1 MNRVAF
7 FHTTLNTPA
16 YMKARFAVKYPD
28 VGLFNIVDDSVLG
41 EVRENGCRH
50 TSAIVRRLVAY
61 GQIAQEQGA
70 WVMMNMCTTLDEA
83 VREAQK
89 ALEIPFL
96 SVDGPMLRQAVRMG
110 KRVALLVTADTTIGP
125 SGRAAKLIAA
135 EEGRDVEIDVIHVE
149 GAFAAITVENDR
161 EKHDRLVVQAA
172 SNAARE
178 HDVIVLAQVTMAD
191 VAPALASLPIPVLTS
206 PESGLE
212 QLRPY
217 LEKDAGGNR

>member
-1 MNRVAF
+1 M
-7 FHTTLNTPA
+7 
-16 YMKARFAVKYPD
+16 
-28 VGLFNIVDDSVLG
+28 
-41 EVRENGCRH
+41 
-50 TSAIVRRLVAY
+50 
-61 GQIAQEQGA
+61 
-70 WVMMNMCTTLDEA
+70 
-83 VREAQK
+83 
-89 ALEIPFL
+89 
-96 SVDGPMLRQAVRMG
+96 
-110 KRVALLVTADTTIGP
+110 
-125 SGRAAKLIAA
+125 
-135 EEGRDVEIDVIHVE
+135 EIDVIHVE

>member
-16 YMKARFAVKYPD
+16 YMKAALRRQVPGRWAVQHC
-28 VGLFNIVDDSVLG
+28 GRQRAR

-178 HDVIVLAQVTMAD
+178 HDVIVLAQVTMAGCGARAR
-191 VAPALASLPIPVLTS
+191 VASHPGAHKPGIGSGATAPIS
-206 PESGLE
+206 
-212 QLRPY
+212 
-217 LEKDAGGNR
+217 